1 MSRRPLGTALVLLV
15 LVIAGCAATP
25 TETLPSP
32 IVSPTVAVP
41 VEPVDPTD
49 PGVIRAAGTPLTS
62 GAVTLT
68 VSSPGLATSVD
79 ADGSARISAP
89 GGALV
94 AAPDG
99 MTISAL
105 SDGTAVVHDG
115 GGAFVAG
122 LTTEPWGTGLVQV
135 GPEVVRL
142 DDAAGLWF
150 TTVAVESAVWG
161 EAEGGRSL
169 AVTPSA
175 WARARGLAAQEGLW
189 AQVVALAPDADT
201 PGMRAQ
207 LECHELGAPDKATWN
222 LEPWRPDVDAIEM
235 IRERCNP

>member
-1 MSRRPLGTALVLLV
+1 MRTRAALVAALLGLV
-15 LVIAGCAATP
+15 LAGCSPDPAETP
-25 TETLPSP
+25 QPPSP
-32 IVSPTVAVP
+32 SAPPTPVA
-41 VEPVDPTD
+41 DPTD
-49 PGVIRAAGTPLTS
+49 PAVVRATGTPLTS

-68 VSSPGLATSVD
+68 VVAPGATPVLE
-79 ADGSARISAP
+79 ADGSVRLTGSVD
-89 GGALV
+89 GALV
-94 AAPDG
+94 AAPEG
-99 MTISAL
+99 TTL
-105 SDGTAVVHDG
+105 TVLTDGTGVVRDATG
-115 GGAFVAG
+115 SFVAG
-122 LTTEPWGTGLVQV
+122 LTTDPWGASLVQV

-142 DDAAGLWF
+142 DDAAELWF
-150 TTVAVESAVWG
+150 TSVAVESAVWG

-201 PGMRAQ
+201 PGMQAQ